1 MAENGNKTGSISLM
15 ILRVV
20 LGIIFAYHGYLKL
33 FVPGGFKGTVD
44 FFTLV
49 GIYVPRFS
57 ALFVSLLEFVGGL
70 LLIIGFLVRLVSV
83 LLVFEMFVAFFAVHM
98 RNGFVVSKGGYEFVL
113 VLLASLFMIVANGAG
128 RLTVKSLFSKEKKE
142 D

>member
-44 FFTLV
+44 FFTFV

-57 ALFVSLLEFVGGL
+57 ALFVSLLEFAGGL
-70 LLIIGFLVRLVSV
+70 LLIIGVFVRLVSV
-83 LLVFEMFVAFFAVHM
+83 LLVFEMIVAFFAVHM

-113 VLLASLFMIVANGAG
+113 LLFASLVMIVANGAG
-128 RLTVKSLFSKEKKE
+128 RFTVKSLFSKEKKE